1 MDNSSSLEKAAA
13 LIKAGQKKRAQRILT
28 ALLRRDIENE
38 TGWVLLAQA
47 VSEPAKQRECLGYA
61 LAINPQNAAARDML
75 AELDRNTAP
84 VPSSGGRKPRSPA
97 RGVLAESVVAGLVPA
112 SPDTAEQAHAPD
124 TAEQAI
130 ERLRGAVARLEL
142 GKQKQRR
149 VLWESLAA
157 AITLVGVALLLSWFR
172 LYALLPLVGLGF
184 GSMLVILVII
194 LVRQRE
200 FDAEIAVRRQELAQR
215 EKAFR
220 RRR

>member
-28 ALLRRDIENE
+28 SLLRRDIENE
-38 TGWVLLAQA
+38 TGWVLLAQV
-47 VSEPAKQRECLGYA
+47 VSDPAKKRECLEYA
-61 LAINPQNAAARDML
+61 LAINPQNAAAQQMR
-75 AELDRNTAP
+75 AELDGDTAP
-84 VPSSGGRKPRSPA
+84 DPSSTAELAHPR
-97 RGVLAESVVAGLVPA
+97 
-112 SPDTAEQAHAPD
+112 DTAERAHAPD
-124 TAEQAI
+124 TAERAI
-130 ERLRGAVARLEL
+130 ERLRGDLARLEL

-157 AITLVGVALLLSWFR
+157 AITLVGVAVLLSWFR

-184 GSMLVILVII
+184 GSMLVILILI

-200 FDAEIAVRRQELAQR
+200 FAAEIATRQQELARR

-220 RRR
+220 KRR